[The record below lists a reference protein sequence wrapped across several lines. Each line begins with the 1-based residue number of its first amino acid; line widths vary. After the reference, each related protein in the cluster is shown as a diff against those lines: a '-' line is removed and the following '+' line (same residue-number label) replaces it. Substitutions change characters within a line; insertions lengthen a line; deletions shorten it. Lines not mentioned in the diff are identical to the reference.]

1 MVEFTPE
8 GSLTEMPWVISDELT
23 QRAVLIGGTDRI
35 SVQPPEGQ
43 GFYGGSGFSGSVS
56 RRIKILGYSFE
67 GVLRLAEDLQRRL
80 EQIPRVREVNIN
92 AASFWG
98 REKQVSIALDPDRQ
112 ALGRVG
118 ATTRDFATSL
128 ALAVQGG
135 GGGTMLELGDEEVE
149 VSIRA
154 EGARDRQLRDLEGS
168 EVLNP
173 RDAPLRI
180 ADVAAVREVEGLA
193 TIQREDQ
200 QYVRV
205 LAYDFRGPQKLADRT
220 HTAFMDAISVPAGY
234 TVDDERFEWNRDD
247 SSRGLWLVF
256 ALGVVLVLLAVALV
270 FDSWWA
276 SAMVFVSL
284 WLALAGVSA
293 AFWATG
299 TAFTREAA
307 VGVILVV
314 GLAVNQSILLID
326 GVLAARRRHGGRAT
340 GADVLRAADDR
351 AGMIVLVTLTTVGSL
366 VPMAWGAAT
375 DSMFGAIALAT
386 AGGTLAGT
394 LGALFMMP
402 AILVGRWPWRRRVK
416 RQT

>member
-1 MVEFTPE
+1 MERLIRELERVAVGRDGVAVVRAQGSQLGGNLVVEFTPE

-23 QRAVLIGGTDRI
+23 QRAVTIGGTDRI

-43 GFYGGSGFSGSVS
+43 GFYGGSGAGGSVS

-67 GVLRLAEDLQRRL
+67 GVLRLAEDLKGRL

-98 REKQVSIALDPDRQ
+98 REKQISIALTPDRQ

-135 GGGTMLELGDEEVE
+135 GGGTMLEVGDEEVE
-149 VSIRA
+149 VTLRA
-154 EGARDRQLRDLEGS
+154 EGVRDRQMRDLEAS

-173 RDAPLRI
+173 QGAPVRI
-180 ADVAAVREVEGLA
+180 GDVATVAELEGLA

-200 QYVRV
+200 QYLRV
-205 LAYDFRGPQKLADRT
+205 LSYDFRGPQKLADRT
-220 HTAFMDAISVPAGY
+220 HTAFMDAVSVPAGY
-234 TVDDERFEWNRDD
+234 TVDDDRFEWGQDD
-247 SSRGLWLVF
+247 STKGLWLVF
-256 ALGVVLVLLAVALV
+256 GLGVILVLLAVALV

-276 SAMVFVSL
+276 SAMVFLSL
-284 WLALAGVSA
+284 PLALGGVVA

-314 GLAVNQSILLID
+314 GLAVESGHPPD
-326 GVLAARRRHGGRAT
+326 
-340 GADVLRAADDR
+340 
-351 AGMIVLVTLTTVGSL
+351 
-366 VPMAWGAAT
+366 
-375 DSMFGAIALAT
+375 
-386 AGGTLAGT
+386 
-394 LGALFMMP
+394 
-402 AILVGRWPWRRRVK
+402 
-416 RQT
+416 